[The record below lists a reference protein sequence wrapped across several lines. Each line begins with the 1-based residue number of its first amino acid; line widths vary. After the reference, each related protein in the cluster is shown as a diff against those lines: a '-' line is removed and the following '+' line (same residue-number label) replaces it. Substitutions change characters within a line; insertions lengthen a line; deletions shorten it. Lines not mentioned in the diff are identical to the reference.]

1 MDEDDGM
8 PELEDAPTDW
18 EAWMQNGKQREPSQL
33 LDGDPTMPDLS
44 QGNAATFFKNTP
56 FNQSTSSEW
65 STLNSQATQV
75 YNSLPEMMTNYLP
88 SLFNHNSKEGTPC
101 EGWSANM
108 PVTFNGMSSGT
119 SFNGG
124 SPWAIPQLSNAQ
136 KCDDVIGTNPLIRY
150 MPPMPTLGLDNMAL
164 SKPRKGGQRKPRKQ
178 RVSKNPVIPPNWVNG
193 MPYGYSGITATHQNT
208 LTSQMMIGGSST
220 VNNQQ
225 FRKVLTGKEEAPPPP
240 ETLSVLKVV
249 PFAADGNQFS
259 VNKTDKKVPPFWETI
274 NVDVAVFYTM
284 EVMRNTDSTV
294 DELIFGECP
303 AIKLNK
309 NVAEEEELH
318 MRIYFDILIMFIK
331 RHEHETNTRVQL
343 KVLHLTWNL
352 NVCTDH
358 ILKIMTYL
366 DPNYLRTLHLTGKKI
381 STQALQLMI
390 ESPHWQRLTEIKI
403 NGPTRLTL
411 RSFYHCNTVN
421 IQIKELHPVELANFI
436 KNYHA
441 KNLLYAP
448 NTRQPYFFI
457 IRSARLKSE
466 AFIQQVF
473 NYFDQQKIAE
483 QYETDATF
491 MYKMNVFKFLSP
503 HNETEE
509 MCKVVYSHAGK
520 INGYSCPKIGVTESF
535 MHFDSDILQTFF
547 DVDES

>member
-1 MDEDDGM
+1 MDDDDGM
-8 PELEDAPTDW
+8 PGLEDAPTDW
-18 EAWMQNGKQREPSQL
+18 EAWMQNGKKREPSQL
-33 LDGDPTMPDLS
+33 LDGNPPMPVLPTS
-44 QGNAATFFKNTP
+44 FNAPAP
-56 FNQSTSSEW
+56 SEW
-65 STLNSQATQV
+65 STYMHSTLNSQQKEPTQV
-75 YNSLPEMMTNYLP
+75 YNSSPEMANYLP
-88 SLFNHNSKEGTPC
+88 SLSNQNLKKGTPC
-101 EGWSANM
+101 EAWSTGIPA
-108 PVTFNGMSSGT
+108 TFNGMSSGT
-119 SFNGG
+119 SFNGS

-136 KCDDVIGTNPLIRY
+136 KCDNVSSEGTNPLTRC
-150 MPPMPTLGLDNMAL
+150 MPPMPTVGPDNMVL
-164 SKPRKGGQRKPRKQ
+164 SKPRKGGQRRPREPKT
-178 RVSKNPVIPPNWVNG
+178 SSNG
-193 MPYGYSGITATHQNT
+193 NSRCVPYGYSAITATHQNT
-208 LTSQMMIGGSST
+208 LTSQMMIGGPST
-220 VNNQQ
+220 VNIQQ
-225 FRKVLTGKEEAPPPP
+225 FCKVLTGKEEALPPP

-259 VNKTDKKVPPFWETI
+259 VNKIDKKSPPFWETI

-284 EVMRNTDSTV
+284 EVMRNPDSTV

-343 KVLHLTWNL
+343 KVSHLTWNL

-390 ESPHWQRLTEIKI
+390 GSPYWQRLTEIKI

-421 IQIKELHPVELANFI
+421 IQIKELHPVELTNFI